1 MGHLR
6 ASLFIAVTICAGL
19 PVQAGDLGAYG
30 PTFEI
35 IETDLLKDILSKLRK
50 AETDGRIDDLNRKFA
65 EATRKKVENPP
76 PVPGIVTTVKASTWL
91 YDPSIVVPDDIADD
105 KGRIFA
111 RRGER
116 INPLERLPSY
126 NKVLVFIDGR
136 DARQVDFAVSQS
148 KKFGQDRTVLVL
160 VNGSPMATMRARK
173 QVFYFD
179 QLGTLTTKFGITQVP
194 ATVTKEG
201 TALRVR
207 EVAL

>member
-1 MGHLR
+1 MGHVR
-6 ASLFIAVTICAGL
+6 ASLFIAMTICACL
-19 PVQAGDLGAYG
+19 PAQAGDLGAYG

-50 AETDGRIDDLNRKFA
+50 AEKDGRIDELNRKFA
-65 EATRKKVENPP
+65 DATRKRVESPP
-76 PVPGIVTTVKASTWL
+76 PVPGIVTTVKTRTWL
-91 YDPSIVVPDDIADD
+91 YDPSIVVPQEIADD
-105 KGRIFA
+105 KGRVFA

-126 NKVLVFIDGR
+126 NKVLIFIDGR
-136 DARQVDFAVSQS
+136 DARQVEFAVAQS
-148 KKFGQDRTVLVL
+148 KKLGQDRTIMVL

-173 QVFYFD
+173 QAFYFD